1 MLIYTYINKSK
12 ENKLQ
17 KLIKKSASI
26 AQDNKAEKEEKLLN
40 EGFKLFTTKG
50 FINTSIQDIVNKAN
64 VAKGTFYLYFK
75 DKYQLRDVL
84 ITKKARKLFNDAL
97 TSLNNNYIE
106 DFSDQIIYIINYV
119 IDELNKDPLLLGLIS
134 KDLGW
139 GVFNK
144 TLLNLYSISEEEEN
158 GMYDLFIKGVEKNN
172 LKLANPRATLFMII
186 ELVSSTIFT
195 SILYKEPLPIKE
207 YKPILY
213 NQIRNMLK
221 NS

>member
-1 MLIYTYINKSK
+1 MK
-12 ENKLQ
+12 

-119 IDELNKDPLLLGLIS
+119 IDELNKDPLLLQLIS

>member
-1 MLIYTYINKSK
+1 MK
-12 ENKLQ
+12 

-119 IDELNKDPLLLGLIS
+119 IDELNKDPLLLQFIS

>member
-12 ENKLQ
+12 ENKLK
-17 KLIKKSASI
+17 KLIKKPASI
-26 AQDNKAEKEEKLLN
+26 VQDNKAEKEEKLLN

-144 TLLNLYSISEEEEN
+144 TLLNLYGSDI
-158 GMYDLFIKGVEKNN
+158 
-172 LKLANPRATLFMII
+172 
-186 ELVSSTIFT
+186 
-195 SILYKEPLPIKE
+195 
-207 YKPILY
+207 
-213 NQIRNMLK
+213 
-221 NS
+221 

>member
-12 ENKLQ
+12 ENKLK

-119 IDELNKDPLLLGLIS
+119 IDELNKDPLLLQFIS

-195 SILYKEPLPIKE
+195 SILYNEPLPIKE

-221 NS
+221 

>member
-12 ENKLQ
+12 ENKLK

-119 IDELNKDPLLLGLIS
+119 IDELNKDPLLLQFIS